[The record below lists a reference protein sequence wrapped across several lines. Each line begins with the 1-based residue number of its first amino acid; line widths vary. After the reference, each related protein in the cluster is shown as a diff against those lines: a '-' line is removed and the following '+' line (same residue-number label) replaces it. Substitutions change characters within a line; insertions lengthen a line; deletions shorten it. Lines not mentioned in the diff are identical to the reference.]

1 MKLNSNSKSER
12 NPGKTAWPK
21 GKFFEKFKTEEDE
34 NDNSVS
40 ETELAVRGQVLL
52 KAPKDQ
58 MPTNI
63 LNKSAD
69 IVLNKKLEPGYRHY
83 QQEPADLVVE
93 SRYHHEQN
101 PHGSGYNPKSRQ
113 QLTIQG
119 QLSPIKY
126 TTSQGNP
133 PQSSPGSN
141 LVKN

>member
-1 MKLNSNSKSER
+1 MKLSSNSKSER

-21 GKFFEKFKTEEDE
+21 GKFFEKFKTEGDE
-34 NDNSVS
+34 NDDSVS
-40 ETELAVRGQVLL
+40 ETELVVREQNLE

-58 MPTNI
+58 MPKNI

-69 IVLNKKLEPGYRHY
+69 IILNKKLEPGFRHS

-93 SRYHHEQN
+93 SRYHHAQN
-101 PHGSGYNPKSRQ
+101 TYGPGYNPKERQ

-126 TTSQGNP
+126 TSSPRNP
-133 PQSSPGSN
+133 QQSSPGSN